1 LEKAEETGQL
11 QTQIEAIKQTI
22 EEADLEYLHEE
33 TPVTIE
39 QSISGAKQVARIVL
53 AMKDFAHPG
62 ATQASMTD
70 LNKLITTTSV
80 VCKNE
85 WKLVADV
92 DLQLDE
98 NLPEVNCMGG
108 EISQVILVLIV
119 NAAHAIDAA
128 QLDDKG
134 TITITTK
141 VVDNK
146 VEMRVRDTGTGI
158 PEKIRESVF
167 NPFFTTKDVG
177 KGTGQG
183 LAIAQDIV
191 VGKHG
196 GELFFETEEGV
207 GTTFI
212 MRLPL

>member
-1 LEKAEETGQL
+1 
-11 QTQIEAIKQTI
+11 
-22 EEADLEYLHEE
+22 
-33 TPVTIE
+33 
-39 QSISGAKQVARIVL
+39 
-53 AMKDFAHPG
+53 
-62 ATQASMTD
+62 
-70 LNKLITTTSV
+70 
-80 VCKNE
+80 
-85 WKLVADV
+85 
-92 DLQLDE
+92 
-98 NLPEVNCMGG
+98 
-108 EISQVILVLIV
+108 VLIV

-128 QLDDKG
+128 KREEKG
-134 TITITTK
+134 SITITSK
-141 VVDNK
+141 VVGK
-146 VEMRVRDTGTGI
+146 KAEVRVKDTGTGI

-191 VGKHG
+191 IGKHG